1 MKTIIIDVA
10 IRVLVPLF
18 FFFSMY
24 MFFRGHNS
32 PGGGFIAGLI
42 CSIPFIVHAI
52 TFGSAATKFTYKVKP
67 IFLSG
72 LGLFLAFLS
81 GVFALIDERPFM
93 SSYWI
98 DEGLFFIPKLGT
110 PLLFDLGVF
119 LVVFGVVVQ
128 VAFLFCED

>member
-10 IRVLVPLF
+10 IKVLVPLF

-52 TFGSAATKFTYKVKP
+52 TFGSAATKIIYKVKP

-72 LGLFLAFLS
+72 LGLLMAFMS
-81 GVFALIDERPFM
+81 GAFALFTRRPFM
-93 SSYWI
+93 SSYWT
-98 DEGLFFIPKLGT
+98 DEGLFFVQKLGT
-110 PLLFDLGVF
+110 PLLFDAGVF
-119 LVVFGVVVQ
+119 LVVFGVVLQ

>member
-10 IRVLVPLF
+10 LRVLVPLF

-52 TFGSAATKFTYKVKP
+52 TFGSVTTKVVYKVKP
-67 IFLSG
+67 MFLAG
-72 LGLFLAFLS
+72 LGLLVAFTSGAFALLS
-81 GVFALIDERPFM
+81 GRPFM
-93 SSYWI
+93 SSYWT
-98 DEGLFFIPKLGT
+98 DEGLFFIQKLGT
-110 PLLFDLGVF
+110 PLLFDAGVL
-119 LVVFGVVVQ
+119 LVVFGVVLQ

>member
-10 IRVLVPLF
+10 IRALVPLF

-52 TFGSAATKFTYKVKP
+52 TFGSATTKIVYKVKP

-72 LGLFLAFLS
+72 LGLLLAFMS
-81 GVFALIDERPFM
+81 GVFALFAERPLM
-93 SSYWI
+93 SSYWT
-98 DEGLFFIPKLGT
+98 DEGLFFVPKLGT
-110 PLLFDLGVF
+110 PLLFDTGVF
-119 LVVFGVVVQ
+119 LVVSGVVLQ